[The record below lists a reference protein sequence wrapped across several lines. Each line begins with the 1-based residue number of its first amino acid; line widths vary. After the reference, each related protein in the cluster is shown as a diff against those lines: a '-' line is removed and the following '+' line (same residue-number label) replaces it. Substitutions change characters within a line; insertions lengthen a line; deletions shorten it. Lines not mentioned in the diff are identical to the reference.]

1 MKNVQTV
8 VYRIYYVLA
17 LLCRSKAHSN
27 GKIGSPLRCYS
38 CFTASAAALCTQDTC
53 TKGFVSHRFQIR
65 GQKHQQKIVS
75 SWVTGALNERFFSI
89 FKDSA
94 RSLQSECGLGFMVH
108 NNFVR
113 LDWYHKTQFCPF
125 LINSNRKCGPTLM
138 GPCIE
143 HENEY
148 F

>member
-8 VYRIYYVLA
+8 VYPIYYALTVLQW
-17 LLCRSKAHSN
+17 SKAHSS

-53 TKGFVSHRFQIR
+53 TKGFLTRRFQIS
-65 GQKHQQKIVS
+65 GQKHWKMAFL
-75 SWVTGALNERFFSI
+75 WATGALNEHFSVFLMI
-89 FKDSA
+89 LFI
-94 RSLQSECGLGFMVH
+94 LCNLNVVWGLFMVH
-108 NNFVR
+108 KNFAR
-113 LDWYHKTQFCPF
+113 LDWYHKTQFCPN
-125 LINSNRKCGPTLM
+125 LINSNRIYGLTLV

-143 HENEY
+143 HKNEK

>member
-17 LLCRSKAHSN
+17 LLCQSKAHSS

-75 SWVTGALNERFFSI
+75 SWVTGALNEHFSVFLKI
-89 FKDSA
+89 LFI
-94 RSLQSECGLGFMVH
+94 LCNLNVVWGLFTVH
-108 NNFVR
+108 KNFAR

-125 LINSNRKCGPTLM
+125 LINSNRKCGPTLV
-138 GPCIE
+138 GPYIE
-143 HENEY
+143 HKNE
-148 F
+148 